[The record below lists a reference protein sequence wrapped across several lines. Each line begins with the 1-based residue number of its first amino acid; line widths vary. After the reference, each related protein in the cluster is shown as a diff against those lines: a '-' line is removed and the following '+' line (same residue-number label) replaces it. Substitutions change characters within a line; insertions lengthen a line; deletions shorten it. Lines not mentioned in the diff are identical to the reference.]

1 MLLAAEVSNIAGGM
15 VCELVG
21 TAPINK
27 NDLAAEVAK
36 LLTK

>member
-1 MLLAAEVSNIAGGM
+1 M